1 MTRAGFQLA
10 FSSSLNQQ
18 GSDLAPGLE
27 WSPGKERSMHPF
39 LIALFFVFI
48 AEMGDKTQLVALAL
62 ATRYAAETVLAGVFA
77 ATLLVHLFSVVLGEL
92 VGLTL
97 PVFWV
102 KLFAGVAFLGFGI
115 WTLRGD
121 EVDEDERLAERRFGP
136 LLTVAIAFFLAE
148 LGDKTML
155 ATVTIASQQQDFV
168 GVWIGSTVGMVIA
181 DGLAIIVGKVLGK
194 QLPEK
199 TIKYGAAAIF
209 IVTGVV
215 TLAETVFSL

>member
-1 MTRAGFQLA
+1 MQ
-10 FSSSLNQQ
+10 
-18 GSDLAPGLE
+18 
-27 WSPGKERSMHPF
+27 PF

-48 AEMGDKTQLVALAL
+48 AEMGDKTQLVALAF
-62 ATRYAAETVLAGVFA
+62 ATRYAAQTVLAGVFA

-92 VGLTL
+92 VGLAL

-102 KLFAGVAFLGFGI
+102 KLLAGVAFLGFGL

-121 EVDEDERLAERRFGP
+121 EVAKDQRGAAPRFGP
-136 LLTVAIAFFLAE
+136 VLTVAIAFFLAE

-155 ATVTIASQQQDFV
+155 ATVTIASQQHDFV
-168 GVWIGSTVGMVIA
+168 GVWIGSTLGMVVA

-199 TIKYGAAAIF
+199 AIKYGAATIF
-209 IVTGVV
+209 LVTGMV
-215 TLAETVFSL
+215 TLAQALFSL